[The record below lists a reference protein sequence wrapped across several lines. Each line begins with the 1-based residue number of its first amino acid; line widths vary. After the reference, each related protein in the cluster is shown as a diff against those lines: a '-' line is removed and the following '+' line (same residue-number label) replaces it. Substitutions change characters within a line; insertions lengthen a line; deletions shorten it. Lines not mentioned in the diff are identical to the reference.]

1 MRRAIPDAPRLPEAK
16 NPVAKKLEVITA
28 GTRIGLRTT
37 KTGIITVRVT
47 AVPAKAK
54 PVRIMRDTTAIPA

>member
-1 MRRAIPDAPRLPEAK
+1 MRRVIPDAPRLPEAK
-16 NPVAKKLEVITA
+16 NAVAKKLEVIIA

-37 KTGIITVRVT
+37 KTGIITVRAT
-47 AVPAKAK
+47 AVPAKVK

>member
-1 MRRAIPDAPRLPEAK
+1 MRRVIPDAPRLPEAK
-16 NPVAKKLEVITA
+16 NAVTKKLEVIIA

-37 KTGIITVRVT
+37 KAGIITVRAT
-47 AVPAKAK
+47 AVPAKVK